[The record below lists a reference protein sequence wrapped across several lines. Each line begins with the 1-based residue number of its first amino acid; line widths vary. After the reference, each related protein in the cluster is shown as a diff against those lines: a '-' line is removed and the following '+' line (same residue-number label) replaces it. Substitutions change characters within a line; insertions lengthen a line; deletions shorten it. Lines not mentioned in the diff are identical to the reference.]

1 MKRIIS
7 IIFAFLFV
15 ANIAAQSSKGG
26 IYIKES
32 MTNTPLKES
41 NYWTTCPSN
50 PQFRDLYLQ
59 VGTKY
64 KINVTSTKGRILPE
78 DCTFSSSDNSVVKM
92 GYEFSRVADPKH
104 NSADWGYKE
113 GELITERYPDY
124 AVAKKVSDKP
134 VIVTVKHGDAECS
147 IRIFVYSDKATLK
160 QDGNNC
166 WRVLPEIPV
175 SRGTRCYV
183 TVNKRMRGMEINQSP
198 KWSLTF
204 NNGRY
209 CLTQDVVSPGVT
221 YELYYKLG
229 DNLLK
234 KTVTKTD
241 PVKASDLKPGD
252 FVVYNASKKRYEA
265 IDGGLRGSNSNV
277 GADASSFKN
286 QVIGIVATVYDDG
299 PEFASG
305 LKGIYTSDGKV
316 HHALVMDLRDGD
328 RKWEYSSDNDP
339 MSIVDNSFLKDRIGY
354 KLTQEFLPYNER
366 RGASHRIKP
375 IYWIVT
381 CNSTR
386 PLQPGTTG
394 WYLPSVYE
402 MEHAAIREVNT
413 SIGLLIKAGR
423 TDVSRV
429 LVGSDYWTS
438 QYGTQ
443 NDKAMAWNYDDQP
456 YVQKVFI
463 TTRKK
468 QAELFIRAVFSL

>member
-26 IYIKES
+26 IYIKEL
-32 MTNTPLKES
+32 MTSQPLSGNEDC
-41 NYWTTCPSN
+41 YWSVCPSN
-50 PQFRDLYLQ
+50 PKFRDLYLEKWS
-59 VGTKY
+59 GK
-64 KINVTSTKGRILPE
+64 KIYVYDSEGRDISSK
-78 DCTFSSSDNSVVKM
+78 CIFSSSDNSIIKT
-92 GYEFSRVADPKH
+92 S
-104 NSADWGYKE
+104 SS
-113 GELITERYPDY
+113 DY
-124 AVAKKVSDKP
+124 YVDAISMSDKP
-134 VIVTVKHGDAECS
+134 VIVTVRHGNAECS
-147 IRIFVYSDKATLK
+147 FRVFVYSAKSTLK
-160 QDGNNC
+160 QEGSNC
-166 WRVLPEIPV
+166 WRVFPEIPV
-175 SRGTRCYV
+175 RRSYRCNTKV
-183 TVNKRMRGMEINQSP
+183 KERMRGMEANRDP
-198 KWSLTF
+198 KWSFTF

-209 CLTQDVVSPGVT
+209 CLVQEKMAPGAT
-221 YELYYKLG
+221 YELYYELG

-234 KTVTKTD
+234 KTITKTD

-252 FVVYNASKKRYEA
+252 FVVYNTSKKRYEA
-265 IDGGLRGSNSNV
+265 IDGGLRGVRSNV

-286 QVIGIVATVYDDG
+286 QVIGIVATVYEDG
-299 PEFASG
+299 PKYSSG